1 MTYVYNFDE
10 PPAVSEEESLLLLG
24 GKGHNLTVMRRDLG
38 LPVPPGFTIT
48 TEVGQAY
55 MSEGWPD
62 GLEIQLQNQM
72 ARIEEEVGRHFD
84 NSGEPLLVSVRSGA
98 AVSMPGMMETIL
110 NLGLSDENVD
120 ALAAACGDP
129 DFANE
134 SRQRLEKM
142 YREIVGVDTVPADPW
157 EQLRGAIDAVFKS
170 WNTNRARS
178 YRERE
183 GIPHDRGTAVTVQ
196 AMVFGNID
204 DDSGTGVLFT
214 RNPATGEPTPYG
226 DVLFRAQGEDVV
238 AGTHRTESIDR
249 LAEHLPEVARELTIH
264 SKTLERHFR
273 DVCDIEFTIERAKLW
288 FLQVRVG
295 KRSPQAA
302 LRFAVDMAEEDDF
315 PLTREEAIERVAGYL
330 ADPPVSVTHVR
341 PDIEPL
347 AAGLPASPGI
357 ASGRIATT
365 ADSAVSMADEGS
377 DVILVRPET
386 SPHDVHGMSRAK
398 GILTSRGGLASHAAV
413 VARGWGTPAV
423 VGAETVDVKDGTVV
437 MADRTFGEGDVI
449 TINGGTGEIFVGVIE
464 TEMVA
469 SPAGQRLLKWAK
481 ELEIDIP
488 SLHEPNQT
496 ETSALGDEDRA
507 VSPEDII
514 RALHIKGF
522 VTADALA
529 PVVMSSVGNVAPI
542 LEILATEGLIKAMGE
557 MYQLTDEGRER
568 GESLM
573 SQDRQRWSEEKANR
587 ALEGFLPLDSRMKVV
602 VTAWQ
607 MREVDGEQVIND
619 HSDQEYDHA
628 VLEDFYQL
636 HDDARAWLDSL
647 TGELARLGFYLA
659 RLDRAVAEVRGGDHA
674 HVASPR
680 IDSYHNAWF
689 ELHEDLI
696 QLAGRTRE
704 QEVETGRA

>member
-10 PPAVSEEESLLLLG
+10 PSAVSEEESLLLLG

-110 NLGLSDENVD
+110 NLGLSDKNVD

-183 GIPHDRGTAVTVQ
+183 GIPHDLGTAVTVQ

-249 LAEHLPEVARELTIH
+249 LAEHLPEVARELTTH

-330 ADPPVSVTHVR
+330 ADPPASVTHVR

-347 AAGLPASPGI
+347 ATGLPASPGI

-496 ETSALGDEDRA
+496 EMSALGDEDRA

-542 LEILATEGLIKAMGE
+542 LEILATEGVIKAMGE

>member
-10 PPAVSEEESLLLLG
+10 PPEVSEEESLLLLG

-48 TEVGQAY
+48 TEAGQAY

-62 GLEIQLQNQM
+62 DLERQLQHQM

-84 NSGEPLLVSVRSGA
+84 NGGEPLLVSVRSGA
-98 AVSMPGMMETIL
+98 AVSMPGMLDTIL
-110 NLGLSDENVD
+110 NLGLSDKNVD

-134 SRQRLEKM
+134 SRRRLEKM
-142 YREIVGVDTVPADPW
+142 YHEIVGVDTVPADPW
-157 EQLRGAIDAVFKS
+157 EQLRGAIEAVFRS

-183 GIPHDRGTAVTVQ
+183 GIPHDLGTAVTVQ
-196 AMVFGNID
+196 AMVFGNLD
-204 DDSGTGVLFT
+204 DDSATGVLFT

-238 AGTHRTESIDR
+238 AGTHRTESVDQ
-249 LAEHLPEVARELTIH
+249 LAAHLPEVARELTIH
-264 SKTLERHFR
+264 SKTLELHFR

-295 KRSPQAA
+295 KRSPEAA
-302 LRFAVDMAEEDDF
+302 LRFAVDMAEEGDF
-315 PLTREEAIERVAGYL
+315 PLSREEAIERVAHHL
-330 ADPPVSVTHVR
+330 DNPPVFVTHVA
-341 PDIEPL
+341 PDIAPL
-347 AAGLPASPGI
+347 AVGLPASPGI
-357 ASGRIATT
+357 ATAQIATT
-365 ADSAVSMADEGS
+365 ADSAVSMADEGR

-386 SPHDVHGMSRAK
+386 SPHDVHGMARAK

-423 VGAETVDVKDGTVV
+423 VGAENVDVKEGTVV
-437 MADRTFGEGDVI
+437 MSGKTFGEGEVI
-449 TINGGTGEIFVGVIE
+449 TINGGTGEIFAGVIE
-464 TEMVA
+464 TEAVL
-469 SPAGQRLLKWAK
+469 SPAGQRLLSWAE
-481 ELEIDIP
+481 ELGIDILQLVG
-488 SLHEPNQT
+488 SDQGDA
-496 ETSALGDEDRA
+496 SAYGEEDRNLSTDD
-507 VSPEDII
+507 VI

-522 VTADALA
+522 VTAEALA

-542 LEILATEGLIKAMGE
+542 LESLATEGLIKPMGE

-587 ALEGFLPLDSRMKVV
+587 ALEGFLPLDSRMKMV

-619 HSDQEYDHA
+619 HSDKEYDHA
-628 VLEDFYQL
+628 VLEDFYEL
-636 HDDARAWLDSL
+636 HDEARAWLDPL
-647 TGELARLGFYLA
+647 TRELARLGFYLA
-659 RLDRAVAEVRGGDHA
+659 RLDRAVAEVRGGDRA

-680 IDSYHNAWF
+680 IDSYHNVWF